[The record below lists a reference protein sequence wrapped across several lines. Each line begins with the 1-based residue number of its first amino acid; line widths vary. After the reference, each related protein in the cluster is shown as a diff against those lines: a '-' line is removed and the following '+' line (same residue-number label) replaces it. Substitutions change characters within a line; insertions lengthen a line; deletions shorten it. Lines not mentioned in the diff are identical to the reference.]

1 MIKLKNILNEDK
13 LSDFE
18 NLLKSH
24 DWYYDRSDDH
34 SKWKRGSEQRKK
46 ILDLKKEL
54 GSKADA
60 LWNKYKKR

>member
-1 MIKLKNILNEDK
+1 MIKLKNLLNEDK

-24 DWYYDRSDDH
+24 DWYYDYSDDH

-60 LWNKYKKR
+60 LWKKYKR